1 MNVMK
6 PASKYR
12 IGLRYG
18 LFTGVL
24 YFVLLF
30 CRFKFFASNPRSFV
44 LSAVLSYVIILMLY
58 LITAVARKK
67 ELGGYAGTK
76 EIFTSVFIVILITEL
91 VYIIF
96 NLIYFKFIDPS
107 FWQNFQA
114 STLVSLQKS
123 QAPVEQIEQQMKSF
137 KDMENQ
143 SSPGN
148 LIKGYGIS
156 VIIDCVFGLIFA
168 IILRKQNPAVK
179 NILEDS
185 K

>member
-1 MNVMK
+1 MI
-6 PASKYR
+6 PASKYT

-18 LFTGVL
+18 FFTGAL
-24 YFVLLF
+24 YFIFLF
-30 CRFKFFASNPRSFV
+30 CRFKFFSANPRSFV
-44 LSAVLSYVIILMLY
+44 LSAVVSYVIILMLY
-58 LITAVARKK
+58 LFTAIARKK
-67 ELGGYAGTK
+67 ELGGYAGMK

-96 NLIYFKFIDPS
+96 NLVYFKLVDPS

-114 STLVSLQKS
+114 STLISLQKS

-156 VIIDCVFGLIFA
+156 VIIDCLFGLIFA
-168 IILRKQNPAVK
+168 IILRKQIPAVK
-179 NILEDS
+179 NILEDP